1 MHTLTSET
9 NYIYNIW
16 KNIEDMYTT
25 YKMYW
30 DETIFKDAYN
40 SHPTK
45 QTYTNNSNT
54 KG

>member
-1 MHTLTSET
+1 MRSQTS
-9 NYIYNIW
+9 YIYI
-16 KNIEDMYTT
+16 KFGKTIEDMCTT